1 MLTWALVSPTPSR
14 ADVEVRFPR
23 ARVQLPVGASGTRTV
38 MIPIDYTAAQAPLR
52 ERPIERLKC
61 ELLAAFLTFI
71 PHRYNNHTRKVVT
84 IVLAVGWMSMTVLVS
99 TELAVATP
107 TYGALTA
114 IVFAIVGRM
123 WNIEV
128 GALPA
133 RAAPDANSKSDPD
146 EER

>member
-1 MLTWALVSPTPSR
+1 MFS
-14 ADVEVRFPR
+14 
-23 ARVQLPVGASGTRTV
+23 
-38 MIPIDYTAAQAPLR
+38 IDYTAAQAPLR

-61 ELLAAFLTFI
+61 ELFAALLTFV

-84 IVLAVGWMSMTVLVS
+84 IILAVGWMSMTVLVS
-99 TELAVATP
+99 TRMAVATP

-114 IVFAIVGRM
+114 VVFAIVGRM

-133 RAAPDANSKSDPD
+133 RAAAEGKSKPDRE